1 MDTEIYQLN
10 YFIYCNETT
19 GTNILMKFSQKLI
32 LPSLDLTSHYKLSVT
47 SALLSAV
54 K

>member
-19 GTNILMKFSQKLI
+19 GTNILMNFGQK
-32 LPSLDLTSHYKLSVT
+32 SE
-47 SALLSAV
+47 LSAV
-54 K
+54 WVSAVSLPLLYVVKS